1 MIDLQADVAIVG
13 SGFGGSVTALL
24 LERAGLRPVLIE
36 RGRHPRLALGES
48 STPLANLLLQHL
60 GQRYDLPQLVP
71 FGEYGSWQAAY
82 PQLACGLKRGFSY
95 FKHEHGRA
103 FTPRNDR
110 GNELLF
116 AASATSDDADM
127 HWYRPDFDH
136 FLVREVQAAGIPYFD
151 RTEVTAT
158 NDGQHWT
165 LQGNADGEPLAIR
178 AEFLIDASGDGGFVC
193 KSLGISR
200 EPVGMQTHSR
210 VVFGHFADVGLWSD
224 LYAAQGGKVDGHP
237 FPCDDAALHHII
249 DGGWMYVLRFNNG
262 VTSAGFMLDTRLHP
276 VDESLSADDEWH
288 ALLGRYPSVQAQ
300 FVAATITPECE
311 RIRRTPRL
319 QRRAV
324 QTAGPNWALLP
335 FSAYGLDALHS
346 TGNAHTLCGVER
358 LVQIL
363 EQRLPRDARTAALQ
377 AYDRTLQSEIDTVD
391 EIVHGCYS
399 AFSRFDL
406 LVSYAMFYFAAAT
419 VSEHARRKHR
429 RQTASAFLL
438 SGDPEF
444 RQALRLASG
453 QLQQVLQAGPTSR
466 SDEEAYGRFVAGLL
480 QPYNIAGLC
489 DPARQ
494 NMYPFLKVDYT
505 LRSHE

>member
-1 MIDLQADVAIVG
+1 
-13 SGFGGSVTALL
+13 
-24 LERAGLRPVLIE
+24 
-36 RGRHPRLALGES
+36 
-48 STPLANLLLQHL
+48 
-60 GQRYDLPQLVP
+60 
-71 FGEYGSWQAAY
+71 
-82 PQLACGLKRGFSY
+82 
-95 FKHEHGRA
+95 
-103 FTPRNDR
+103 
-110 GNELLF
+110 
-116 AASATSDDADM
+116 
-127 HWYRPDFDH
+127 
-136 FLVREVQAAGIPYFD
+136 
-151 RTEVTAT
+151 
-158 NDGQHWT
+158 
-165 LQGNADGEPLAIR
+165 
-178 AEFLIDASGDGGFVC
+178 
-193 KSLGISR
+193 
-200 EPVGMQTHSR
+200 MQTHSR

-288 ALLGRYPSVQAQ
+288 ALLGMYPSVQAQ
-300 FVAATITPECE
+300 FVAATIIPECE

-319 QRRAV
+319 QRRAM
-324 QTAGPNWALLP
+324 QSAGPNWALLP
-335 FSAYGLDALHS
+335 FSAYGLDAMHS

-429 RQTASAFLL
+429 LQTASAFLL

-494 NMYPFLKVDYT
+494 NMYPFLKVD
-505 LRSHE
+505 